1 MTKNEMD
8 KSEMKELRAMLRQRH
23 RDMKEW
29 GCTRIHLVNGRRLKN
44 NALID
49 YLHER
54 IEFLSARIAAHENQ
68 PPARK
73 RRQVGPSRGRRG
85 GV

>member
-1 MTKNEMD
+1 MKTNEMD
-8 KSEMKELRAMLRQRH
+8 ISEVKELRAMLRQRH

-29 GCTRIHLVNGRRLKN
+29 GCTRLHIVNGRRLKN
-44 NALID
+44 NALIN

-54 IEFLSARIAAHENQ
+54 IEFLSARIEAHGNQ
-68 PPARK
+68 PPAKK